1 MPDAVLVVDLGS
13 VSTGAA
19 VLVGDQARMIR
30 DPLTGGS
37 RWPSPWLVDGGDGSA
52 LTAFLATLRAEA
64 GRAGPAE
71 IPAPLASS
79 RRQLPATLASSR
91 RRSKTTERQAYP

>member
-37 RWPSPWLVDGGDGSA
+37 RWPSPLLVEGGDGAA

-64 GRAGPAE
+64 GRVGAAE
-71 IPAPLASS
+71 IPAP
-79 RRQLPATLASSR
+79 LASSR